1 VEERRKVLGQAR
13 QDMKL
18 ELTTEELDYGFL
30 WETSNMFAADDR
42 VSCVVQEDV
51 VGDADP
57 GIPSTAAPTIC
68 HKECSSFRLFL
79 ALFPLDVLVLPES

>member
-1 VEERRKVLGQAR
+1 MVEERRKVLGQAR
-13 QDMKL
+13 QDRKL

-57 GIPSTAAPTIC
+57 GIPSTSDDLPQI
-68 HKECSSFRLFL
+68 
-79 ALFPLDVLVLPES
+79 VLVFSALPCPFSS